1 MGKVYVLY
9 SALAVFGLGVTVIDF
24 LGLMDHAAGHDGCGD
39 QAGDHDGADHDA
51 DGGHET
57 DAHHGPVLAPGGA
70 GLRFL
75 TAFFGLLRIG
85 VYFSLG
91 AGPTGLFALFMG
103 LGTVKSLL
111 WSAGAGAGLA
121 VLARL
126 LRRLVRRELDSS
138 IKSGELLMEKAVIL
152 IPVAPGKTGKA
163 LVRQFGREREIYVR
177 CRDQEAA
184 FAKGSEARIVDA
196 DESWFWIE
204 PV

>member
-1 MGKVYVLY
+1 MGNLYVLY

-24 LGLMDHAAGHDGCGD
+24 LGLMDHAAGHDEC
-39 QAGDHDGADHDA
+39 ADHDGADHEA
-51 DGGHET
+51 DGGHDT
-57 DAHHGPVLAPGGA
+57 DAHHGPVLAPGSA

-75 TAFFGLLRIG
+75 TTFFGLLRIG

-103 LGTVKSLL
+103 LDAAKSLL
-111 WSAGAGAGLA
+111 WSAAAGTGLA

-138 IKSGELLMEKAVIL
+138 IKPGELLMEKAVIL
-152 IPVAPGKTGKA
+152 IPVSPGKTGKA

-177 CRDQEAA
+177 CRDQGAA